1 MHLYAYFKKDKQELI
16 MTERVYRLVVGILMM
31 FFLFFQLEIAMWA
44 LLCLMT
50 FEGLTNWRIP
60 IVISKLIYSNDTI
73 KVTEGD
79 NPSYSINYDAERMLR
94 WIVLFLI
101 LLGTIKYT
109 NEHLWFFPWFVGLML
124 LLAGITGI
132 CPMVMALRK
141 LGLK

>member
-1 MHLYAYFKKDKQELI
+1 

-31 FFLFFQLEIAMWA
+31 FSLFFQLEIAMWA